1 MYSERIFFIAVVTL
15 LLGGCAAPKFNYRAT
30 AVDISEPPLNEL
42 VQRSVG
48 EEMLKQGKF
57 ALVDV
62 LRVTESVNPHWGI
75 TINPGIFRQT
85 GSDAEATYF
94 ELGGRG
100 GDSGSVEKNWMVDP
114 LKVLMVKKDD
124 SSICAVT
131 ILNAK
136 TCTDKYKENFKME
149 KRSVVFEDSVQ
160 QTLIYSGRIGSRI
173 RFGYREFSNNIARPA
188 FSNDVEYDLLESRV
202 IGYKGAEI
210 EIVDA
215 TNQFIKYIVKKNF
228 NKATGPLLPESPVPP
243 LQKAYRDSI

>member
-1 MYSERIFFIAVVTL
+1 
-15 LLGGCAAPKFNYRAT
+15 
-30 AVDISEPPLNEL
+30 
-42 VQRSVG
+42 
-48 EEMLKQGKF
+48 
-57 ALVDV
+57 
-62 LRVTESVNPHWGI
+62 
-75 TINPGIFRQT
+75 
-85 GSDAEATYF
+85 
-94 ELGGRG
+94 
-100 GDSGSVEKNWMVDP
+100 
-114 LKVLMVKKDD
+114 
-124 SSICAVT
+124 
-131 ILNAK
+131 
-136 TCTDKYKENFKME
+136 ME

-228 NKATGPLLPESPVPP
+228 NKATGPFLPESPVPP